1 MRQANAVDARQ
12 ALDLRIGA
20 AFTRMQTLALQARF
34 AQLFEGKVVSY
45 GPCQFPTLGFVV
57 TRYEQVQSFVS
68 ERFWYIYLALSR
80 PGEDEEERLNVFS
93 WKRGNLFDYDVAYML
108 YEMVLERPQACVP
121 KSRTRTS
128 KNGTSNSYRRI
139 MGYAQ
144 YSPRKPLPLTTVEL
158 QKTGSRMLKMTPKQ
172 ILDVSYIHLSRATSS
187 LILYSDRRKPLPTG
201 DPLLPPHRDGPV

>member
-68 ERFWYIYLALSR
+68 EPFWYIYLALSR
-80 PGEDEEERLNVFS
+80 PGEDEEEKLNVFS
-93 WKRGNLFDYDVAYML
+93 WKWGNLFDYDVAYML
-108 YEMVLERPQACVP
+108 YEMVLER
-121 KSRTRTS
+121 S
-128 KNGTSNSYRRI
+128 
-139 MGYAQ
+139 
-144 YSPRKPLPLTTVEL
+144 
-158 QKTGSRMLKMTPKQ
+158 
-172 ILDVSYIHLSRATSS
+172 
-187 LILYSDRRKPLPTG
+187 
-201 DPLLPPHRDGPV
+201 

>member
-1 MRQANAVDARQ
+1 LLTRQIHHAAQNPVPLDMLQANAVDARQ

-68 ERFWYIYLALSR
+68 EPFWYIYLTLSR
-80 PGEDEEERLNVFS
+80 TGEAEEEKMNVFS

-108 YEMVLERPQACVP
+108 YEMVLEHPEA
-121 KSRTRTS
+121 
-128 KNGTSNSYRRI
+128 RI
-139 MGYAQ
+139 TKVTNNNVKKWY
-144 YSPRKPLPLTTVEL
+144 V
-158 QKTGSRMLKMTPKQ
+158 
-172 ILDVSYIHLSRATSS
+172 
-187 LILYSDRRKPLPTG
+187 
-201 DPLLPPHRDGPV
+201 